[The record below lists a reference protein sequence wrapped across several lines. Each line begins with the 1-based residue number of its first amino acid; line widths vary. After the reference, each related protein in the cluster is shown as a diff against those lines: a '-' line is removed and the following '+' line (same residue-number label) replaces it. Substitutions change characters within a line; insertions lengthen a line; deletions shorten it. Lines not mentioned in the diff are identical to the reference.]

1 LANLNILISLRE
13 KYLISGSYRT
23 VSSMN
28 SYGYT
33 YICEIDGWNC
43 VKHKQNPERS
53 TESFV
58 EDTELN

>member
-1 LANLNILISLRE
+1 LISLRE

-28 SYGYT
+28 PYGYT